1 MEGAIEDVMEGVM
14 GLPLELLPT
23 APPEPAAVVLA
34 VQELPLERLRI
45 SNGREVRTIWGV
57 HRGGWQALGW
67 TVLGP
72 VAAQPSGTEPAEP
85 EPAGPEPVVPVLVE
99 PVVPVP
105 VLVEPV
111 VPDAGSQEELDP
123 LAAGEAL
130 LAGEEPDFAAMTK
143 AQICSFCL
151 ATYGVALDG
160 DQTKAQ
166 LIEQAQALLLGSG
179 EALPEGL
186 L

>member
-1 MEGAIEDVMEGVM
+1 MESAIEDVMDEVM
-14 GLPLELLPT
+14 GLPLELLPP

-34 VQELPLERLRI
+34 LQELPLERLRI

-72 VAAQPSGTEPAEP
+72 AAAEPLGPEPSGP
-85 EPAGPEPVVPVLVE
+85 EPLEPVVPEQL
-99 PVVPVP
+99 
-105 VLVEPV
+105 EPV
-111 VPDAGSQEELDP
+111 VPDVASQEELDP

>member
-1 MEGAIEDVMEGVM
+1 MGDVMDEVM
-14 GLPLELLPT
+14 GLPMELLPP
-23 APPEPAAVVLA
+23 APPEPAAMVLA

-45 SNGREVRTIWGV
+45 SNGTAVRTIWGV
-57 HRGGWQALGW
+57 HRGGWQSLGW

-72 VAAQPSGTEPAEP
+72 VAAQPAEP
-85 EPAGPEPVVPVLVE
+85 EPRGPVVPEL
-99 PVVPVP
+99 
-105 VLVEPV
+105 LEPV
-111 VPDAGSQEELDP
+111 VPDAGSQGEVDP
-123 LAAGEAL
+123 MEGGVAL
-130 LAGEEPDFAAMTK
+130 LAGEEPDFGAMTK

-166 LIEQAQALLLGSG
+166 LIEQAQALLPGSV
-179 EALPEGL
+179 ASLPEGL

>member
-1 MEGAIEDVMEGVM
+1 MEDVMGDVMEEVM
-14 GLPLELLPT
+14 GLPLELLPPG
-23 APPEPAAVVLA
+23 PPEPAAVVGAL
-34 VQELPLERLRI
+34 QELPLERLRI

-67 TVLGP
+67 TVIGP
-72 VAAQPSGTEPAEP
+72 AVAEP
-85 EPAGPEPVVPVLVE
+85 LAPEPVVPELLE
-99 PVVPVP
+99 P
-105 VLVEPV
+105 L
-111 VPDAGSQEELDP
+111 VPDAGSQGEVDP
-123 LAAGEAL
+123 MEGGEAL

>member
-1 MEGAIEDVMEGVM
+1 MESAMGDVMDEVM
-14 GLPLELLPT
+14 GLPLELLPP
-23 APPEPAAVVLA
+23 APPEPAAMVLA

-45 SNGREVRTIWGV
+45 SNGTAVRTIWGV
-57 HRGGWQALGW
+57 HRRGWQALGW

-72 VAAQPSGTEPAEP
+72 VAAQPPGP
-85 EPAGPEPVVPVLVE
+85 EPAGPEPL
-99 PVVPVP
+99 
-105 VLVEPV
+105 
-111 VPDAGSQEELDP
+111 VPDAGPQEELDP
-123 LAAGEAL
+123 LASGEAL
-130 LAGEEPDFAAMTK
+130 LAGEEPDFGAMTK

-166 LIEQAQALLLGSG
+166 LIEQAQALLPGSV
-179 EALPEGL
+179 ASLPEGL

>member
-1 MEGAIEDVMEGVM
+1 MDEVM
-14 GLPLELLPT
+14 GLPLELLPP
-23 APPEPAAVVLA
+23 APPEPAAMVLA

-45 SNGREVRTIWGV
+45 SNGSAVRTIWGV
-57 HRGGWQALGW
+57 HRRGWQALGW

-72 VAAQPSGTEPAEP
+72 VTAQPPGPEPADP
-85 EPAGPEPVVPVLVE
+85 EPAGPEPAE
-99 PVVPVP
+99 P
-105 VLVEPV
+105 EPV
-111 VPDAGSQEELDP
+111 VPDAGPQEELDP

-130 LAGEEPDFAAMTK
+130 LAGEEPDFGAMTK

-166 LIEQAQALLLGSG
+166 LIEQAQALLLGSV
-179 EALPEGL
+179 ASLPEGL

>member
-1 MEGAIEDVMEGVM
+1 M
-14 GLPLELLPT
+14 
-23 APPEPAAVVLA
+23 VLA

-45 SNGREVRTIWGV
+45 SDGSAVRTIWGV
-57 HRGGWQALGW
+57 HRRGWQALGW

-72 VAAQPSGTEPAEP
+72 VAAQPPGP
-85 EPAGPEPVVPVLVE
+85 EPAGPEPL
-99 PVVPVP
+99 
-105 VLVEPV
+105 
-111 VPDAGSQEELDP
+111 VPDAGPQEEVVVDP
-123 LAAGEAL
+123 LASGEAL
-130 LAGEEPDFAAMTK
+130 LAGEEPDFGAMTK

-166 LIEQAQALLLGSG
+166 LIEQAQALLLGSV
-179 EALPEGL
+179 ASLPEGL